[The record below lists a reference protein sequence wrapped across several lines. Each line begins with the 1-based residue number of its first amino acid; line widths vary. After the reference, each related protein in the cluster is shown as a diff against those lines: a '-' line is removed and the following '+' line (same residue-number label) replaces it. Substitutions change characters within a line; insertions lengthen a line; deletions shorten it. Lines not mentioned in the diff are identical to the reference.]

1 MLKHLGRVMLTNC
14 IASLNEINAT
24 PGHSKEYSGYVFE
37 NNFYNYRQYVQNNK
51 QKFILRYTN
60 VLTRV
65 DKYDQWNVC
74 LVFGQILNGKSEYEQ
89 NDPDEKCYKL
99 IDIIESNS
107 KDDVNTWRAHN
118 IKLYNCTCTIAKLI
132 EKLTKTFEL
141 PYKRSKEKMDAE
153 KKRLIKNKIGNL
165 SNDEVI
171 QSFCEKYGFTV
182 EPPNYPRDLAY
193 YCLRKNYN
201 NEKGYRPNSST
212 ASISQCYIKKYDYY
226 YWHVYAGD
234 GIHTYEF
241 DFDNLE
247 KVIEWLENYFVLV
260 TQYDLC
266 TLVKSGGGQGCP
278 QNLDSY
284 KQMKKVY
291 DSKS

>member
-1 MLKHLGRVMLTNC
+1 MLTNC
-14 IASLNEINAT
+14 VASLNEINAT

-60 VLTRV
+60 VLTRI

-74 LVFGQILNGKSEYEQ
+74 LVFGQILNGKSDYEQ

-107 KDDVNTWRAHN
+107 KDDIKTWRAHS
-118 IKLYNCTCTIAKLI
+118 IKEYNCTCTIAKLI

-153 KKRLIKNKIGNL
+153 KKRLLKNKISNL
-165 SNDEVI
+165 SNDDMI
-171 QSFCEKYGFTV
+171 QSFGEKYGFTV
-182 EPPNYPRDLAY
+182 EPPNYPRELAFY
-193 YCLRKNYN
+193 YLRKNYN
-201 NEKGYRPNSST
+201 NEKGYRPNAST
-212 ASISQCYIKKYDYY
+212 ASISQCYIKKYDFY

-266 TLVKSGGGQGCP
+266 TLVKSGDAQGCP
-278 QNLDSY
+278 QNLPSY
-284 KQMKKVY
+284 IQMKKVY

>member
-1 MLKHLGRVMLTNC
+1 MLTNC
-14 IASLNEINAT
+14 VASLNEINAT

-60 VLTRV
+60 VLTRI

-74 LVFGQILNGKSEYEQ
+74 LVFGQILNGKSDYEQ

-107 KDDVNTWRAHN
+107 KDEVKTWRAHS
-118 IKLYNCTCTIAKLI
+118 IKEYNCTCTIAKLI

-153 KKRLIKNKIGNL
+153 KKRLMKNKIGNL
-165 SNDEVI
+165 SNDDMI
-171 QSFCEKYGFTV
+171 QSFGEKYGFSV
-182 EPPNYPRDLAY
+182 EPPNYPRELAFY
-193 YCLRKNYN
+193 YLRKNYN
-201 NEKGYRPNSST
+201 NETGYRPNSST

-247 KVIEWLENYFVLV
+247 KVMEWLEKL
-260 TQYDLC
+260 LC
-266 TLVKSGGGQGCP
+266 ISDTI
-278 QNLDSY
+278 
-284 KQMKKVY
+284 
-291 DSKS
+291 

>member
-1 MLKHLGRVMLTNC
+1 MLTNC
-14 IASLNEINAT
+14 VASLNEINAT

-60 VLTRV
+60 VLTRI

-74 LVFGQILNGKSEYEQ
+74 LVFGQILNGKSDYEQ

-107 KDDVNTWRAHN
+107 KDDIKTWKAHS
-118 IKLYNCTCTIAKLI
+118 IKEYNCTCTIAKLI
-132 EKLTKTFEL
+132 EKLTKTFKT

-165 SNDEVI
+165 SNDDMI
-171 QSFCEKYGFTV
+171 QSFGEKYGFTV
-182 EPPNYPRDLAY
+182 EPPNYPRELAFY
-193 YCLRKNYN
+193 YLRKNYN
-201 NEKGYRPNSST
+201 NETGYRPNSST
-212 ASISQCYIKKYDYY
+212 ASISQCYIKKYDFY
-226 YWHVYAGD
+226 YWHVYADD

-241 DFDNLE
+241 NFDNLE
-247 KVIEWLENYFVLV
+247 KVIEWLENYFILV

-266 TLVKSGGGQGCP
+266 TLVRSGDAQGCP
-278 QNLDSY
+278 QNLPSY
-284 KQMKKVY
+284 IQMKKVY

>member
-1 MLKHLGRVMLTNC
+1 MLTNC
-14 IASLNEINAT
+14 VASLNEINAT

-60 VLTRV
+60 VLTRI

-74 LVFGQILNGKSEYEQ
+74 LVFGQILNGKSDYEQ

-107 KDDVNTWRAHN
+107 KDEVITWRAHS
-118 IKLYNCTCTIAKLI
+118 IKEYNCTCTIAKLI

-153 KKRLIKNKIGNL
+153 KKRLMKNKIGNL
-165 SNDEVI
+165 SNDDMI
-171 QSFCEKYGFTV
+171 QSFGEKYGFTV
-182 EPPNYPRDLAY
+182 EPPNYPRELAFY
-193 YCLRKNYN
+193 YLRKNYN

-212 ASISQCYIKKYDYY
+212 ASISQCYIKKYDFY
-226 YWHVYAGD
+226 YWHVYASD

-247 KVIEWLENYFVLV
+247 NVIEWLENYFVLV
-260 TQYDLC
+260 SQYDLC
-266 TLVKSGGGQGCP
+266 TLVRSGDAQGCP
-278 QNLDSY
+278 QNLPSY
-284 KQMKKVY
+284 IQMKKVY

>member
-1 MLKHLGRVMLTNC
+1 MLTNC
-14 IASLNEINAT
+14 VASLNEINAT

-60 VLTRV
+60 VLTRI

-74 LVFGQILNGKSEYEQ
+74 LVFGQILNGKSDYEQ

-99 IDIIESNS
+99 IDIIESDS
-107 KDDVNTWRAHN
+107 KDNIKTWRAHS
-118 IKLYNCTCTIAKLI
+118 IKEYNCTCTIAKLI

-153 KKRLIKNKIGNL
+153 KKRLMKNKIGNL
-165 SNDEVI
+165 SNNDMI
-171 QSFCEKYGFTV
+171 QSFGEKYDFTV
-182 EPPNYPRDLAY
+182 EPPNYPRELAFY
-193 YCLRKNYN
+193 FLRKNYN
-201 NEKGYRPNSST
+201 NENGYRPNSST
-212 ASISQCYIKKYDYY
+212 ASISQCYIKKYDFY
-226 YWHVYAGD
+226 YWHVYASD

-247 KVIEWLENYFVLV
+247 NVIEWLENYFVLV
-260 TQYDLC
+260 SQYDLC
-266 TLVKSGGGQGCP
+266 ILVRSGDAQRCP
-278 QNLDSY
+278 QNLPSY
-284 KQMKKVY
+284 IQMKKVY

>member
-1 MLKHLGRVMLTNC
+1 MLTNC

-60 VLTRV
+60 VLTRI
-65 DKYDQWNVC
+65 DKYDQYNVC

-99 IDIIESNS
+99 IDIIESDS
-107 KDDVNTWRAHN
+107 KDDVKTWRAHS
-118 IKLYNCTCTIAKLI
+118 IKEYNCTCTIAKLI
-132 EKLTKTFEL
+132 EKLTKTFET

-153 KKRLIKNKIGNL
+153 KKRLMKNKIGNL
-165 SNDEVI
+165 SNDEI
-171 QSFCEKYGFTV
+171 LQSFCEKYGFTIS
-182 EPPNYPRDLAY
+182 PPTYPHDLAY
-193 YCLRKNYN
+193 YNLTKRYDNSTNYRAN
-201 NEKGYRPNSST
+201 M
-212 ASISQCYIKKYDYY
+212 ASVSLSQCYIKKYDFY
-226 YWHVYAGD
+226 YWHIYAGD
-234 GIHTYEF
+234 GIHNYEF

-247 KVIEWLENYFVLV
+247 KVMEWLEKFFVLV
-260 TQYDLC
+260 TQYDLY
-266 TLVKSGGGQGCP
+266 TLIKSGDGQGCP
-278 QNLDSY
+278 QNLNSY
-284 KQMKKVY
+284 IQMKKVY

>member
-1 MLKHLGRVMLTNC
+1 MLTNC
-14 IASLNEINAT
+14 VASLNEINAT

-60 VLTRV
+60 VLTRI
-65 DKYDQWNVC
+65 DKYDQYNVC
-74 LVFGQILNGKSEYEQ
+74 LVFGQILNGKSDYEQ

-107 KDDVNTWRAHN
+107 KDDVKTWRAHS
-118 IKLYNCTCTIAKLI
+118 IKEYNCTCTIAKLI
-132 EKLTKTFEL
+132 EKLNRTFEL

-153 KKRLIKNKIGNL
+153 KKRLMKNKIGNL
-165 SNDEVI
+165 SNDDMI
-171 QSFCEKYGFTV
+171 QSFSEKYGFTV
-182 EPPNYPRDLAY
+182 EPPNYQPDLAY

-201 NEKGYRPNSST
+201 NETGYRPNSST
-212 ASISQCYIKKYDYY
+212 ASISQCYIKKYDFY

-266 TLVKSGGGQGCP
+266 TLVKSGGCQERP

-284 KQMKKVY
+284 IQMKKLY

>member
-1 MLKHLGRVMLTNC
+1 MLTNC
-14 IASLNEINAT
+14 VASLNEINAT

-37 NNFYNYRQYVQNNK
+37 NFFYNYRQHVQNNK

-74 LVFGQILNGKSEYEQ
+74 LVFGQILNGKSDYEQ

-107 KDDVNTWRAHN
+107 KDDVNIRKAHT

-141 PYKRSKEKMDAE
+141 PYKRSKEKMDTE

-165 SNDEVI
+165 SNDDVI
-171 QSFCEKYGFTV
+171 QSFGEKYGFTV

-201 NEKGYRPNSST
+201 DETGYRPNSST
-212 ASISQCYIKKYDYY
+212 ASISQCYIKKYDFY
-226 YWHVYAGD
+226 YWHVYASD
-234 GIHTYEF
+234 GLHTYEF

-247 KVIEWLENYFVLV
+247 KVIKWLENYFVLV

-266 TLVKSGGGQGCP
+266 TLVKSGGCQESP

>member
-1 MLKHLGRVMLTNC
+1 MLTNC
-14 IASLNEINAT
+14 VASLNEINAT
-24 PGHSKEYSGYVFE
+24 PCHSKEYSGYVFE

-60 VLTRV
+60 VLTRI
-65 DKYDQWNVC
+65 DKYDQYNVC
-74 LVFGQILNGKSEYEQ
+74 LVFGQILNGKSDYEQ

-107 KDDVNTWRAHN
+107 KDDVKTWRAHS
-118 IKLYNCTCTIAKLI
+118 IKEYNCTCTIAKLI

-153 KKRLIKNKIGNL
+153 KKRLMKNKIGNL
-165 SNDEVI
+165 SNDDVI
-171 QSFCEKYGFTV
+171 QSFAEKYGFTV
-182 EPPNYPRDLAY
+182 EPPNYPYELAY

-201 NEKGYRPNSST
+201 NETGYRPNSST
-212 ASISQCYIKKYDYY
+212 ASISQCYIKKYDFY
-226 YWHVYAGD
+226 YWHVYASD
-234 GIHTYEF
+234 GLHTYEF

-266 TLVKSGGGQGCP
+266 TLVKSGGCQESP

-284 KQMKKVY
+284 IQMKKLY

>member
-1 MLKHLGRVMLTNC
+1 MLTNC
-14 IASLNEINAT
+14 VASLNEINAT

-74 LVFGQILNGKSEYEQ
+74 LVFGQILNGKSDYEQ

-107 KDDVNTWRAHN
+107 KDEVITWRAHS
-118 IKLYNCTCTIAKLI
+118 IKEYNCTCTIAKLI
-132 EKLTKTFEL
+132 EKLTKTFKT

-153 KKRLIKNKIGNL
+153 KKRLMKNKIGNL
-165 SNDEVI
+165 SNDDMI
-171 QSFCEKYGFTV
+171 QSFGEKYGFTV
-182 EPPNYPRDLAY
+182 EPPNYPRELAFY
-193 YCLRKNYN
+193 YLRKNYN
-201 NEKGYRPNSST
+201 NEKGYRHNSST
-212 ASISQCYIKKYDYY
+212 ASISQCYIKKYDFY
-226 YWHVYAGD
+226 YWHVYASD

-266 TLVKSGGGQGCP
+266 TLVRSGDAQGCP
-278 QNLDSY
+278 QNLPSY
-284 KQMKKVY
+284 IQMKKVY

>member
-1 MLKHLGRVMLTNC
+1 MLTNC
-14 IASLNEINAT
+14 VASLNEINAT

-60 VLTRV
+60 VLTRI

-74 LVFGQILNGKSEYEQ
+74 LVFGQILNGKSDYEQ

-107 KDDVNTWRAHN
+107 KDEVITWRAHS
-118 IKLYNCTCTIAKLI
+118 IKEYNCTCTIAKLI

-153 KKRLIKNKIGNL
+153 KKRLMKNKIGNL
-165 SNDEVI
+165 SNDDMI
-171 QSFCEKYGFTV
+171 QSFGEKYGFTV
-182 EPPNYPRDLAY
+182 EPPNYPRELAFY
-193 YCLRKNYN
+193 YLRKNYN

-212 ASISQCYIKKYDYY
+212 ASISQCYIKKYDFY
-226 YWHVYAGD
+226 YWHVYASD

-247 KVIEWLENYFVLV
+247 NVIEWLENYFVLV

-266 TLVKSGGGQGCP
+266 SLVRSGDAQGCP
-278 QNLDSY
+278 QNLPSY
-284 KQMKKVY
+284 IQMKKVY

>member
-1 MLKHLGRVMLTNC
+1 MLTNC
-14 IASLNEINAT
+14 VASLNEINAT

-60 VLTRV
+60 VLTRI

-74 LVFGQILNGKSEYEQ
+74 LVFGQILNGKSDYEQ

-99 IDIIESNS
+99 IDMIESNS
-107 KDDVNTWRAHN
+107 KDEVITWRAHS
-118 IKLYNCTCTIAKLI
+118 IKEYNCTCTIAKLI

-153 KKRLIKNKIGNL
+153 KKRLMKNKISNL
-165 SNDEVI
+165 SNDDMI
-171 QSFCEKYGFTV
+171 QSFSEKYGFTV

-201 NEKGYRPNSST
+201 NETGYRPNSST
-212 ASISQCYIKKYDYY
+212 ASISQCYIKKYDFY
-226 YWHVYAGD
+226 YWHVYASD
-234 GIHTYEF
+234 GLHTYEF

-266 TLVKSGGGQGCP
+266 SLVRSGDAQGCP
-278 QNLDSY
+278 QNLPSY
-284 KQMKKVY
+284 IQMKKVY
-291 DSKS
+291 DSK

>member
-1 MLKHLGRVMLTNC
+1 MLTNC
-14 IASLNEINAT
+14 VASLNEINAT

-60 VLTRV
+60 VLTRI
-65 DKYDQWNVC
+65 DKYDQYNVC

-89 NDPDEKCYKL
+89 NNPDEKCYKL

-107 KDDVNTWRAHN
+107 KDDVKTWRAHS
-118 IKLYNCTCTIAKLI
+118 IKEYNCTCTIAKLI

-153 KKRLIKNKIGNL
+153 KKRLMKNKIGNL
-165 SNDEVI
+165 SNDDVI
-171 QSFCEKYGFTV
+171 QSFAEKYGFTV
-182 EPPNYPRDLAY
+182 EPPNYPRELAY

-201 NEKGYRPNSST
+201 NETGYRPNSST
-212 ASISQCYIKKYDYY
+212 ASISQCYIKKYDFY
-226 YWHVYAGD
+226 YWHVYADD

-247 KVIEWLENYFVLV
+247 NVIEWLENYFVLV

-266 TLVKSGGGQGCP
+266 TLVKSGDAQGCP
-278 QNLDSY
+278 QNLPSY
-284 KQMKKVY
+284 IQMKKY
-291 DSKS
+291 MIPNSKQKFTI

>member
-1 MLKHLGRVMLTNC
+1 MLTNC
-14 IASLNEINAT
+14 VASLNEINAT

-60 VLTRV
+60 VLTRI

-74 LVFGQILNGKSEYEQ
+74 LVFGQILNGKSDYEQ

-107 KDDVNTWRAHN
+107 KDEVITWRAHS
-118 IKLYNCTCTIAKLI
+118 IKEYNCTCTIAKLI

-153 KKRLIKNKIGNL
+153 KKRLIKNKISNL
-165 SNDEVI
+165 SNDDMI
-171 QSFCEKYGFTV
+171 QSFSEKYGFTV
-182 EPPNYPRDLAY
+182 EPPNYPRELAFY
-193 YCLRKNYN
+193 YLRKNYN

-212 ASISQCYIKKYDYY
+212 ASISQCYIKKYDFY

-247 KVIEWLENYFVLV
+247 KVMEWLENYFVLV
-260 TQYDLC
+260 SQYDLC
-266 TLVKSGGGQGCP
+266 TLVRSGDAQGCP
-278 QNLDSY
+278 QNLPSY
-284 KQMKKVY
+284 IQMKKEY
-291 DSKS
+291 DSK

>member
-1 MLKHLGRVMLTNC
+1 MLTNC
-14 IASLNEINAT
+14 VASLNEINAT
-24 PGHSKEYSGYVFE
+24 PGHSKEYSGFVFE

-60 VLTRV
+60 VLTRI

-74 LVFGQILNGKSEYEQ
+74 LVFGQILNDKSEYEQ

-107 KDDVNTWRAHN
+107 KDEVITWRAHS
-118 IKLYNCTCTIAKLI
+118 IKEYNCTCTIAKLI
-132 EKLTKTFEL
+132 EKLTKTFKT

-153 KKRLIKNKIGNL
+153 KKRLMKNKIGNL
-165 SNDEVI
+165 SNDDMI
-171 QSFCEKYGFTV
+171 QSFGEKYGFTV
-182 EPPNYPRDLAY
+182 EPPNYPCELAFY
-193 YCLRKNYN
+193 YLRKNYN

-266 TLVKSGGGQGCP
+266 SLVRSGDAQGCP
-278 QNLDSY
+278 QNLPSY
-284 KQMKKVY
+284 IQLKKVY
-291 DSKS
+291 DSK

>member
-1 MLKHLGRVMLTNC
+1 MLTNC
-14 IASLNEINAT
+14 VASLNEINAT

-37 NNFYNYRQYVQNNK
+37 NIFYNYRQYVQNNK

-60 VLTRV
+60 VLTRI

-74 LVFGQILNGKSEYEQ
+74 LVFGQILNGKSDYEQ

-99 IDIIESNS
+99 IDIIESDS
-107 KDDVNTWRAHN
+107 KDDIKTCRAHS
-118 IKLYNCTCTIAKLI
+118 IKEYNCTCTIAKLI

-153 KKRLIKNKIGNL
+153 KKRLMKNKIGNL
-165 SNDEVI
+165 SNDDVI
-171 QSFCEKYGFTV
+171 QSFAEKYGFTV
-182 EPPNYPRDLAY
+182 EPPNYPCELAY

-201 NEKGYRPNSST
+201 NETGYRPNSSI
-212 ASISQCYIKKYDYY
+212 ASISQCYIKKYDFY
-226 YWHVYAGD
+226 YWHVYASD
-234 GIHTYEF
+234 GLHTYEF

-266 TLVKSGGGQGCP
+266 TLVKSGGCQESP

-284 KQMKKVY
+284 IQMKKLY

>member
-1 MLKHLGRVMLTNC
+1 MLTNC
-14 IASLNEINAT
+14 VASLNEINAT

-60 VLTRV
+60 VLTRI

-74 LVFGQILNGKSEYEQ
+74 LVFGQILNGKSDYEQ

-107 KDDVNTWRAHN
+107 KDEVITWRAHS
-118 IKLYNCTCTIAKLI
+118 IKEYNCTCTIAKLI
-132 EKLTKTFEL
+132 EKLTKTFKT

-153 KKRLIKNKIGNL
+153 KKRLMKNKIGNL
-165 SNDEVI
+165 SNDDMI
-171 QSFCEKYGFTV
+171 QSFGEKYGFTV
-182 EPPNYPRDLAY
+182 EPPNYLRELAF

-201 NEKGYRPNSST
+201 NEKGYRHNSST
-212 ASISQCYIKKYDYY
+212 AIVSQCYIKKYDFY
-226 YWHVYAGD
+226 YWHVRASD

-241 DFDNLE
+241 NFDNLE
-247 KVIEWLENYFVLV
+247 KVMEWLENYFVLV

-266 TLVKSGGGQGCP
+266 SLVRSGDAQGCP
-278 QNLDSY
+278 QNLPSY
-284 KQMKKVY
+284 IQMKKVY

>member
-1 MLKHLGRVMLTNC
+1 MITECV
-14 IASLNEINAT
+14 ASLNEINAT

-60 VLTRV
+60 VLTRI

-107 KDDVNTWRAHN
+107 KDDVNTWRAHS

-165 SNDEVI
+165 SNDDII
-171 QSFCEKYGFTV
+171 QSFSEKYGFTV

-201 NEKGYRPNSST
+201 NETGYRPNSST

-266 TLVKSGGGQGCP
+266 TLVKSGGGQSSP
-278 QNLDSY
+278 QSLDSY

>member
-1 MLKHLGRVMLTNC
+1 MLTNC
-14 IASLNEINAT
+14 VASLNEINAT

-60 VLTRV
+60 VLTRI
-65 DKYDQWNVC
+65 DKYDQYNVC
-74 LVFGQILNGKSEYEQ
+74 LVFGQILNGKSDYEQ

-107 KDDVNTWRAHN
+107 KDEVKTWRAHS
-118 IKLYNCTCTIAKLI
+118 IKEYNCTCTIAKLI

-153 KKRLIKNKIGNL
+153 KKRLMKNKIGNL
-165 SNDEVI
+165 SNDDVI
-171 QSFCEKYGFTV
+171 QSFAEKYGFTV
-182 EPPNYPRDLAY
+182 EPPNYPYELAY

-201 NEKGYRPNSST
+201 NETGYRPNSST

-247 KVIEWLENYFVLV
+247 KVIEWLENYFVKV

-266 TLVKSGGGQGCP
+266 TLVKSGGCQESP

-284 KQMKKVY
+284 IQMKKLY

>member
-1 MLKHLGRVMLTNC
+1 MLTNC
-14 IASLNEINAT
+14 VASLNEINAT

-60 VLTRV
+60 VLTRI

-74 LVFGQILNGKSEYEQ
+74 LVFGQILNGKSDYEQ

-107 KDDVNTWRAHN
+107 KDEVITWRAHS
-118 IKLYNCTCTIAKLI
+118 IKEYNCTCTIAKLI
-132 EKLTKTFEL
+132 EKLTKTFKT

-153 KKRLIKNKIGNL
+153 KKRLMKNKIGNL
-165 SNDEVI
+165 SNDDMI
-171 QSFCEKYGFTV
+171 QSFGEKYGFTV
-182 EPPNYPRDLAY
+182 EPPNYPRELAFY
-193 YCLRKNYN
+193 YLRKNYN

-212 ASISQCYIKKYDYY
+212 ASISQCYIKKYDFY
-226 YWHVYAGD
+226 YWHVYASD

-247 KVIEWLENYFVLV
+247 NVIEWLENYFVLV
-260 TQYDLC
+260 SQYDLC
-266 TLVKSGGGQGCP
+266 TLVRSGDAQGCP
-278 QNLDSY
+278 QNLPSY
-284 KQMKKVY
+284 IQMKKVY

>member
-1 MLKHLGRVMLTNC
+1 MLTNC
-14 IASLNEINAT
+14 VASLNEINAT

-60 VLTRV
+60 VLTRI
-65 DKYDQWNVC
+65 DKYDQYNVC
-74 LVFGQILNGKSEYEQ
+74 LVFGQILNGKSDYEQ

-107 KDDVNTWRAHN
+107 KDDVKTWRAHS
-118 IKLYNCTCTIAKLI
+118 IKEYNCTCTIAKLI

-165 SNDEVI
+165 SNDDVI
-171 QSFCEKYGFTV
+171 QSFAEKYGFTV
-182 EPPNYPRDLAY
+182 EPPNYPYELAY

-201 NEKGYRPNSST
+201 NETGYRPNSST
-212 ASISQCYIKKYDYY
+212 ASISQCYIKKYDFY
-226 YWHVYAGD
+226 YWHVYASD
-234 GIHTYEF
+234 GLHTYEF

-266 TLVKSGGGQGCP
+266 TLVKSGGCQESP

-284 KQMKKVY
+284 IQMKKLY

>member
-1 MLKHLGRVMLTNC
+1 MLTNC
-14 IASLNEINAT
+14 VASLNEINAT

-60 VLTRV
+60 VLTRI

-74 LVFGQILNGKSEYEQ
+74 LVFGQILNDKSEYEQ
-89 NDPDEKCYKL
+89 NDPNEKCYKL

-107 KDDVNTWRAHN
+107 KDEVITWRAHS
-118 IKLYNCTCTIAKLI
+118 IKEYNCTCTIAKLI

-153 KKRLIKNKIGNL
+153 KKRLMKNKIGNL
-165 SNDEVI
+165 SNDDVI
-171 QSFCEKYGFTV
+171 QSFAEKYGFTV
-182 EPPNYPRDLAY
+182 EPPNYPCELAY

-201 NEKGYRPNSST
+201 NETGYRPNSST
-212 ASISQCYIKKYDYY
+212 ASISQCYIKKYDFY
-226 YWHVYAGD
+226 YWHVYASD
-234 GIHTYEF
+234 GLHTYEF
-241 DFDNLE
+241 DFDNFE

-266 TLVKSGGGQGCP
+266 TLVKSGGCQESP

-284 KQMKKVY
+284 IQMKKLY

>member
-1 MLKHLGRVMLTNC
+1 MLTNC
-14 IASLNEINAT
+14 VASLNEINAT

-60 VLTRV
+60 VLTRI

-107 KDDVNTWRAHN
+107 KDEVITWRAHS
-118 IKLYNCTCTIAKLI
+118 IKEYNCTCTIAKLI

-153 KKRLIKNKIGNL
+153 KKRLMKNKISNL
-165 SNDEVI
+165 SNDDMI
-171 QSFCEKYGFTV
+171 QSFSEKYGFTV

-201 NEKGYRPNSST
+201 NETGYRPNSST

-226 YWHVYAGD
+226 YWHVYASD
-234 GIHTYEF
+234 GLHTYEF

-266 TLVKSGGGQGCP
+266 SLVRSGDAQGCP
-278 QNLDSY
+278 QNLPSY
-284 KQMKKVY
+284 IQMKKVY
-291 DSKS
+291 DSK

>member
-1 MLKHLGRVMLTNC
+1 MLTNC
-14 IASLNEINAT
+14 VASLNEINAT

-60 VLTRV
+60 VLTRI

-74 LVFGQILNGKSEYEQ
+74 LVFGQILNGKLEYEQ

-107 KDDVNTWRAHN
+107 KDEVITWRAHS
-118 IKLYNCTCTIAKLI
+118 IKEYNCTCTIAKLI
-132 EKLTKTFEL
+132 EKLTKTFKT

-153 KKRLIKNKIGNL
+153 KKRLMKNKIGNL
-165 SNDEVI
+165 SNDDMI
-171 QSFCEKYGFTV
+171 QSFGEKYGFTV
-182 EPPNYPRDLAY
+182 EPPNYPRELAFY
-193 YCLRKNYN
+193 YLKKNYN

-212 ASISQCYIKKYDYY
+212 ASISQCYIKKYDFY
-226 YWHVYAGD
+226 YWHLYASD
-234 GIHTYEF
+234 GIHTYDF

-260 TQYDLC
+260 TQYDLR
-266 TLVKSGGGQGCP
+266 TLVRSGDAQGCP
-278 QNLDSY
+278 QNLPSY
-284 KQMKKVY
+284 IQMKKVY

>member
-1 MLKHLGRVMLTNC
+1 MLTNC
-14 IASLNEINAT
+14 VASLNEINAT

-60 VLTRV
+60 VLTRI

-74 LVFGQILNGKSEYEQ
+74 LVFGQILNGKSDYEQ

-107 KDDVNTWRAHN
+107 KDDIKKWRAHS
-118 IKLYNCTCTIAKLI
+118 IKKYNCTCTIAKLI

-153 KKRLIKNKIGNL
+153 KKRLMKNKISNL
-165 SNDEVI
+165 SNDDMI
-171 QSFCEKYGFTV
+171 QSFSEKYGFTV

-201 NEKGYRPNSST
+201 NETGYRPNSST
-212 ASISQCYIKKYDYY
+212 ASISQCYIKKYDFY
-226 YWHVYAGD
+226 YWHVYASD
-234 GIHTYEF
+234 GLHTYEF

-247 KVIEWLENYFVLV
+247 KVIEWLENYFVKV
-260 TQYDLC
+260 TQYDLF
-266 TLVKSGGGQGCP
+266 TLVKSGGCQESP

-284 KQMKKVY
+284 IQMKKLY
-291 DSKS
+291 NSKS

>member
-1 MLKHLGRVMLTNC
+1 MLTNC
-14 IASLNEINAT
+14 VASLNEINAT

-60 VLTRV
+60 VLTRI

-74 LVFGQILNGKSEYEQ
+74 LVFGQILNGKSDYEQ

-107 KDDVNTWRAHN
+107 KDEVITWRAHS
-118 IKLYNCTCTIAKLI
+118 IKEYNCTCTIAKLI

-153 KKRLIKNKIGNL
+153 KKRLMKNKIGNL
-165 SNDEVI
+165 SNDDMI
-171 QSFCEKYGFTV
+171 QSFGEKYGFTV
-182 EPPNYPRDLAY
+182 EPPNYPRELAFY
-193 YCLRKNYN
+193 YLRKNYN

-212 ASISQCYIKKYDYY
+212 ASISQCYIKKYDFY
-226 YWHVYAGD
+226 YWHVYASD

-247 KVIEWLENYFVLV
+247 KVMEWLENYFVLV

-266 TLVKSGGGQGCP
+266 SLVRSGDAQGCP
-278 QNLDSY
+278 QNLPSY
-284 KQMKKVY
+284 IQMKKVY

>member
-1 MLKHLGRVMLTNC
+1 MLTNC
-14 IASLNEINAT
+14 VASLNEINAT

-60 VLTRV
+60 VLTRI
-65 DKYDQWNVC
+65 DKYDQYNVC

-89 NDPDEKCYKL
+89 NNPDEKCYKL

-107 KDDVNTWRAHN
+107 KDDVKTWRAHS
-118 IKLYNCTCTIAKLI
+118 IKEYNCTCTIAKLI

-153 KKRLIKNKIGNL
+153 KKRLMKNKIGNL
-165 SNDEVI
+165 SNDDVI
-171 QSFCEKYGFTV
+171 QSFAEKYGFTV
-182 EPPNYPRDLAY
+182 EPPNYPRELAY

-201 NEKGYRPNSST
+201 NETGYRPNSST
-212 ASISQCYIKKYDYY
+212 ASISQCYIKKYDFY

-266 TLVKSGGGQGCP
+266 TLVRSGDAQGCP
-278 QNLDSY
+278 QNLPSY
-284 KQMKKVY
+284 IQMKKVY
-291 DSKS
+291 DSK

>member
-1 MLKHLGRVMLTNC
+1 MLKHLGKSMLTNC

-37 NNFYNYRQYVQNNK
+37 NNFYKYRQYVQNNK

-60 VLTRV
+60 VLTRI

-74 LVFGQILNGKSEYEQ
+74 LVFGEILNSKSEYEQ

-107 KDDVNTWRAHN
+107 KDEVHTWRKHA
-118 IKLYNCTCTIAKLI
+118 IKEYNCTCTIAKLI
-132 EKLTKTFEL
+132 EKLTKSFET

-153 KKRLIKNKIGNL
+153 KKRLMKNKIGNL
-165 SNDEVI
+165 SNDETI
-171 QSFCEKYGFTV
+171 QSFCEKYGFTI
-182 EPPNYPRDLAY
+182 EPPDYPYDLG
-193 YCLRKNYN
+193 YCFLRKNYN
-201 NEKGYRPNSST
+201 GEKGYRVNSST
-212 ASISQCYIKKYDYY
+212 ANIRQYYIKKYDYY
-226 YWHVYAGD
+226 YWHVYACD
-234 GIHTYEF
+234 GLHTYEF

-247 KVIEWLENYFVLV
+247 KVIEWLETFFVLV
-260 TQYDLC
+260 TQYDLY

-278 QNLDSY
+278 KNLDSY
-284 KQMKKVY
+284 KQMKKLY

>member
-1 MLKHLGRVMLTNC
+1 MLTNC
-14 IASLNEINAT
+14 VASLNEINAT

-60 VLTRV
+60 VLTRI
-65 DKYDQWNVC
+65 DKYDQYNVC
-74 LVFGQILNGKSEYEQ
+74 LVFGQILNSKSEYEQ
-89 NDPDEKCYKL
+89 NNPDEKCYKL

-107 KDDVNTWRAHN
+107 KDDVKTWRAHS
-118 IKLYNCTCTIAKLI
+118 IKEYNCTCTIAKLI

-153 KKRLIKNKIGNL
+153 KKRLMKNKIGNL
-165 SNDEVI
+165 SNDDVI
-171 QSFCEKYGFTV
+171 QSFAEKYGFTV
-182 EPPNYPRDLAY
+182 EPPNYLFESAY

-201 NEKGYRPNSST
+201 NETGYRPNSST
-212 ASISQCYIKKYDYY
+212 ASISQCYIKKYDFY

-266 TLVKSGGGQGCP
+266 TLVRSGDAQGCP
-278 QNLDSY
+278 QNLPSY
-284 KQMKKVY
+284 IQMKKVY
-291 DSKS
+291 DSK

>member
-1 MLKHLGRVMLTNC
+1 MLTNC
-14 IASLNEINAT
+14 VASLNEINAT

-60 VLTRV
+60 VLTRI

-74 LVFGQILNGKSEYEQ
+74 LVFGQILNGKSDYEQ

-107 KDDVNTWRAHN
+107 KDEVITWRAHS
-118 IKLYNCTCTIAKLI
+118 IKEYNCTCTIAKLI

-153 KKRLIKNKIGNL
+153 KKRLMKNKIGNL
-165 SNDEVI
+165 SNDDMI
-171 QSFCEKYGFTV
+171 QSFGEKYGFTV
-182 EPPNYPRDLAY
+182 EPPNYPRELAFY
-193 YCLRKNYN
+193 YLRKNYN

-212 ASISQCYIKKYDYY
+212 ASISQCYIKKYDFY
-226 YWHVYAGD
+226 YWHVYASD

-260 TQYDLC
+260 SQYDLC
-266 TLVKSGGGQGCP
+266 TLVRSGDAQGCP
-278 QNLDSY
+278 QNLPSY
-284 KQMKKVY
+284 IQMKKVY

>member
-1 MLKHLGRVMLTNC
+1 MLTNC
-14 IASLNEINAT
+14 VASLNEINAT

-60 VLTRV
+60 VLTRI
-65 DKYDQWNVC
+65 DKYDQYNVC
-74 LVFGQILNGKSEYEQ
+74 LVFGQILNGKSDYEQ

-107 KDDVNTWRAHN
+107 KDDVKTWRAHS
-118 IKLYNCTCTIAKLI
+118 IKEYNCTCTIAKLI

-153 KKRLIKNKIGNL
+153 KKRLMKNKIGNL
-165 SNDEVI
+165 SNDDVI
-171 QSFCEKYGFTV
+171 QSFAEKYGFTV
-182 EPPNYPRDLAY
+182 EPPNYPYELAY

-201 NEKGYRPNSST
+201 NETGYRPNSST
-212 ASISQCYIKKYDYY
+212 ASISQCYIKKYDFY
-226 YWHVYAGD
+226 YWHVYASD
-234 GIHTYEF
+234 GLHTYEF

-266 TLVKSGGGQGCP
+266 TLVKSGGCQESP

-284 KQMKKVY
+284 IQMKKLY

>member
-1 MLKHLGRVMLTNC
+1 MLTNC
-14 IASLNEINAT
+14 VASLNEINAT

-60 VLTRV
+60 VLTRI

-74 LVFGQILNGKSEYEQ
+74 LVFGQILNGKSDYEQ

-107 KDDVNTWRAHN
+107 KDEVITWRAHS
-118 IKLYNCTCTIAKLI
+118 IKEYNCTCTIAKLI

-153 KKRLIKNKIGNL
+153 KKRLMKNKIGNL
-165 SNDEVI
+165 SNDDMI
-171 QSFCEKYGFTV
+171 QSFGEKYGFTV
-182 EPPNYPRDLAY
+182 EPPNYPRELAFY
-193 YCLRKNYN
+193 YLRKNYN

-212 ASISQCYIKKYDYY
+212 ASISQCYIKKYDFY
-226 YWHVYAGD
+226 YWHVYASD

-247 KVIEWLENYFVLV
+247 NVIEWLENYFVLV
-260 TQYDLC
+260 SQYDLC
-266 TLVKSGGGQGCP
+266 TLVKTGGGEGCP
-278 QNLDSY
+278 QKLYSY
-284 KQMKKVY
+284 KQVKKEY
-291 DSKS
+291 DSKM

>member
-1 MLKHLGRVMLTNC
+1 MLTNC
-14 IASLNEINAT
+14 VASLNEINAT

-60 VLTRV
+60 VLTRIN
-65 DKYDQWNVC
+65 KYDQWNVC
-74 LVFGQILNGKSEYEQ
+74 LVFCQILNGKSDYKQ

-107 KDDVNTWRAHN
+107 KDDIKTRRAHS
-118 IKLYNCTCTIAKLI
+118 IKEYNCTCTIAKLI

-153 KKRLIKNKIGNL
+153 KKRLIKNKISNL
-165 SNDEVI
+165 SNDDMI
-171 QSFCEKYGFTV
+171 QSFGEKYGFTV
-182 EPPNYPRDLAY
+182 EPPNYPHELAFY
-193 YCLRKNYN
+193 YLRKNYN

-247 KVIEWLENYFVLV
+247 KVIEWLENYFVKV

-266 TLVKSGGGQGCP
+266 TLVRSGDAQGCP
-278 QNLDSY
+278 QNLPSY
-284 KQMKKVY
+284 IQMKKVY